1 MGPERRRLLRD
12 DVGNLVPPDT
22 LPTDTRELLDMMD
35 EAFRVAIKGEPDSR
49 AWERAKLLFDLLHSH
64 FQLRSAA
71 ELGEAHDGLA
81 RATKTL
87 KVATWWLAGVTV
99 FLGIVELL
107 GFVHN

>member
-1 MGPERRRLLRD
+1 
-12 DVGNLVPPDT
+12 
-22 LPTDTRELLDMMD
+22 MMD
-35 EAFRVAIKGEPDSR
+35 EAFRVAIMGEPGSR

-81 RATKTL
+81 LATGTL